1 VSRLEL
7 TDAVRRASTYP
18 HAILS
23 YVDADGYPL
32 SVAGDFRTDP
42 DGGRLEVGPLSAGVL
57 PSSGQEV
64 CVTFSHIRPQ
74 PGVGYDERRYV
85 NLWGTATVDGDRVRV
100 QAARATG
107 WDEAEVPFFEYAERN
122 VPAGRSYLDA
132 IGSRPRLSA
141 FWTFFLATR
150 LPFLTATLV
159 PVGLGGVVA
168 ARHGAFSWGPFL
180 LALLGGCA
188 VHLGLNIVNDLA
200 DDVSGADAANVTPT
214 PFSGGSRV
222 IQYGLVSRRRMLE
235 LCLGFYAV
243 AAAIGV
249 YLAATRT
256 WALLLVG
263 IVGFVLSVEYTAPP
277 LKLVHRGLGEP
288 VTAAGFGPLMAVG
301 TYLACAREW
310 SWEAFYVSLPVGLL
324 VALILY
330 VNQIPDRIADGK
342 VGKRTLIVRWPKNR
356 AIAAYRATVLAA
368 YLLIGLGVIAG
379 ITPPWTLLGL
389 LSWPLAVRTAHGLR
403 EHYDSPYQL
412 MPAMAANIGLHLL
425 TGLLLLLGYAI
436 DLLIH

>member
-1 VSRLEL
+1 MSRLEVE
-7 TDAVRRASTYP
+7 DAVRRAAGYP
-18 HAILS
+18 HAIVS
-23 YVDADGYPL
+23 YVDAEGYPL
-32 SVAGDFRTDP
+32 SVAGQFATDP
-42 DGGRLEVGPLSAGVL
+42 AARTVEVGPLAAGTL
-57 PSSGQEV
+57 PTSGQEV

-85 NLWGTATVDGDRVRV
+85 NLWGIATVTGDRLRLAVNL
-100 QAARATG
+100 ATG

-132 IGSRPRLSA
+132 IGSEPRLSA

-150 LPFLTATLV
+150 LPFLTATIV
-159 PVGLGGVVA
+159 PVGLGGMVA
-168 ARHGAFSWGPFL
+168 ARHSAFAWGPFL
-180 LALLGGCA
+180 LALLGGVA

-200 DDVSGADAANVTPT
+200 DDASGADAANVTPT

-243 AAAIGV
+243 AAAIGI

-256 WALLLVG
+256 WALLIVG
-263 IVGFVLSVEYTAPP
+263 IIGFVLSVEYTAPP
-277 LKLVHRGLGEP
+277 LKFVHRGLGEP

-301 TYLACAREW
+301 TYLACARHW
-310 SWEAFYVSLPVGLL
+310 SWEAFYVSLPVGML

-330 VNQIPDRIADGK
+330 VNQVPDRIADGK
-342 VGKRTLIVRWPKNR
+342 VGKRTLIVRWPR
-356 AIAAYRATVLAA
+356 DQAIAAYRATVLAA
-368 YLLIGLGVIAG
+368 YLLIALGVIAG
-379 ITPPWTLLGL
+379 ITPAWTLLGL
-389 LSWPLAVRTAHGLR
+389 LSAPLALRTLRGLQ

-412 MPAMAANIGLHLL
+412 MPAMATNIALHLA
-425 TGLLLLLGYAI
+425 TGVLLLLGYAA
-436 DLLIH
+436 DLLLR